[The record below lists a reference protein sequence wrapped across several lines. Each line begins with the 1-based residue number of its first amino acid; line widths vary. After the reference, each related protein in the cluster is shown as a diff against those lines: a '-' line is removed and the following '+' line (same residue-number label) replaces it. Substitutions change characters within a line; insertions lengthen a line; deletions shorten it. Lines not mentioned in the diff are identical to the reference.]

1 MQEILWHNLRAPD
14 LRRLAAEN
22 AMVILPVGSTEQH
35 GPHLPVQV
43 DALLAGEV
51 ARRAAAILAR
61 STPVVVAPTLWMGL
75 AEHHMAFGATI
86 TLDFAT
92 FHALLRCVCRSILR
106 HGFRR
111 ILILNGHGGN
121 IAALTVIAGELSTE
135 LGAPV
140 ATATY
145 WTLAETAEAFGRI
158 LERQPNV
165 RHACEAETSMLLAL
179 KPELVDRG
187 ALDGL
192 DAPAEL
198 GRAGTAYVYRS
209 FAEISRS
216 GVIGVPAAASAE
228 KGERLLD
235 AAAAAIA
242 NAMSDGG
249 LWPAEDGPG
258 GHDHRHAAQ

>member
-1 MQEILWHNLRAPD
+1 MQEILWHNLRAPE

-51 ARRAAAILAR
+51 ARRAGAILAR
-61 STPVVVAPTLWMGL
+61 SGPVVVAPTLWMGL

-92 FHALLRCVCRSILR
+92 FHALLRGVCRSILR

-145 WTLAETAEAFGRI
+145 WTLADAAEAFGRI
-158 LERQPNV
+158 LEQQPNV

-179 KPELVDRG
+179 RPELVDR
-187 ALDGL
+187 AAIEGL
-192 DAPAEL
+192 DAPADI
-198 GRAGTAYVYRS
+198 GRSGTPYVYRS
-209 FAEISRS
+209 FADLSTS

-242 NAMSDGG
+242 NAMADGS
-249 LWPAEDGPG
+249 LWPEPAEGY